1 MEATQAALVLSAP
14 ENRTDIHDI
23 RPLVEAPFSW
33 AWLWW
38 CLLAA
43 GILSLFY
50 WGFLYW
56 KKQPKKQPKQP
67 AVRPEPPHERARR
80 LLENALAHLHNPER
94 FCVMVS
100 DAIRRY
106 LEERFRFRAPERT
119 TEEFLKELQESRY
132 LSRDQKRLLA
142 DFLAECDL
150 AKFAKSEPEAYELKK
165 LHGFALRLVQETEPA
180 LMESPTDAGTTATA
194 PPKEPAVI
202 STSADN

>member
-1 MEATQAALVLSAP
+1 MEATNSALVLSAP
-14 ENRTDIHDI
+14 ENRNPLSDIHDI
-23 RPLVEAPFSW
+23 RPLVEAPISW

-43 GILSLFY
+43 ALLSLFY

-56 KKQPKKQPKQP
+56 KKQPKQQPKQP
-67 AVRPEPPHERARR
+67 TVRPDPPHERARR

-106 LEERFRFRAPERT
+106 LEDQFHLNAPERT
-119 TEEFLKELQESRY
+119 TEEFLEELQESRH
-132 LSRDQKRLLA
+132 LSKDQKRLLA

-150 AKFAKSEPEAYELKK
+150 VKFAKSEPEAYELKK
-165 LHGFALRLVQETEPA
+165 LHKAALRLVRETEPA
-180 LMESPTDAGTTATA
+180 LMESPIEADAETTATV
-194 PPKEPAVI
+194 PPQNPQ
-202 STSADN
+202 

>member
-1 MEATQAALVLSAP
+1 MEATNSALVLSAP

-43 GILSLFY
+43 VLLSLFY
-50 WGFLYW
+50 WGFLYYW
-56 KKQPKKQPKQP
+56 KKQPKQQPKQP
-67 AVRPEPPHERARR
+67 TVRPDPPHERARR

-106 LEERFRFRAPERT
+106 LEERFRLHAPERT
-119 TEEFLKELQESRY
+119 TEEFLEELQESRH
-132 LSRDQKRLLA
+132 LSKDQKRLLA
-142 DFLAECDL
+142 NFLAECDL
-150 AKFAKSEPEAYELKK
+150 VKFAKSEPEAYELKK
-165 LHGFALRLVQETEPA
+165 LHESALRLVRETEPA
-180 LMESPTDAGTTATA
+180 FEDGVYRM
-194 PPKEPAVI
+194 
-202 STSADN
+202 

>member
-1 MEATQAALVLSAP
+1 MEATNSALVLSAP

-23 RPLVEAPFSW
+23 RPLAEAPFSL

-43 GILSLFY
+43 GLLSLFY

-56 KKQPKKQPKQP
+56 KKQPKKRTKQP
-67 AVRPEPPHERARR
+67 TVRPEPPHERARR

-100 DAIRRY
+100 DAIRHY
-106 LEERFRFRAPERT
+106 LEDQFRLHAPERT
-119 TEEFLKELQESRY
+119 TEEFLEELQESRH
-132 LSRDQKRLLA
+132 LSKDQKRLLA

-150 AKFAKSEPEAYELKK
+150 VKFAKSEPEAYELKK
-165 LHGFALRLVQETEPA
+165 LREAALRLVRETEPA
-180 LMESPTDAGTTATA
+180 LMESPTDTGTTATA
-194 PPKEPAVI
+194 PPKKPAAV

>member
-1 MEATQAALVLSAP
+1 MEATNHALVLSAP

-43 GILSLFY
+43 ALLSLFY

-56 KKQPKKQPKQP
+56 KKQPKQQPKQP
-67 AVRPEPPHERARR
+67 TVPSEPPHERARR

-94 FCVMVS
+94 FCVLVS

-106 LEERFRFRAPERT
+106 LEDQFHLNAPERT
-119 TEEFLKELQESRY
+119 TEEFLEELQESRH
-132 LSRDQKRLLA
+132 LSKDQKRLLA
-142 DFLAECDL
+142 NFLAECDL
-150 AKFAKSEPEAYELKK
+150 VKFAKSEPEAYELKK
-165 LHGFALRLVQETEPA
+165 LHETALRLVRETEPT
-180 LMESPTDAGTTATA
+180 LMNPPIEADAETTAIE
-194 PPKEPAVI
+194 PPQ
-202 STSADN
+202 NQQ